1 MDQITSFSKYII
13 KQHLGG
19 AIMKNNVS
27 INRMMMID
35 PTKGWFKI
43 IEIMAYDIYEVM
55 GGHDE
60 YTDK

>member
-1 MDQITSFSKYII
+1 
-13 KQHLGG
+13 
-19 AIMKNNVS
+19 MKNNVS

-60 YTDK
+60 YKDK